1 MNKSITKQ
9 KSECQFKFIHPLP
22 EMDDFLNKGISLV
35 LAILHPLGVIID
47 LLLVNRTGEK
57 VKKKKI
63 QLGDISRATF
73 H

>member
-1 MNKSITKQ
+1 
-9 KSECQFKFIHPLP
+9 
-22 EMDDFLNKGISLV
+22 MDDFLNKGISLV